1 MPTLL
6 ASGATATSGGL
17 WRKDGSTRDNPDMH
31 KRRPAVNPLATRN
44 RWFDEFFRDLPLG
57 LSIKPLHGDPL
68 LSPDK
73 IKIDVKNNE
82 KSFTVHAEMPGLN
95 KDDIHV
101 TIDGNLVTI
110 QAEVKQYDAD
120 TDEGKVVHSERY
132 YGSAQRSFTLP
143 AAVSETKATAKY
155 ENGILTLSLPKE
167 APNSSKK
174 IAIT

>member
-1 MPTLL
+1 M
-6 ASGATATSGGL
+6 
-17 WRKDGSTRDNPDMH
+17 
-31 KRRPAVNPLATRN
+31 NPLMPRS
-44 RWFDEFFRDLPLG
+44 RFFEEFLRDFPLG
-57 LSIKPLHGDPL
+57 YSVKPLHGDPL

-101 TIDGNLVTI
+101 SVDGNVVTI
-110 QAEVKQYDAD
+110 QAEMKQYDAD
-120 TDEGKVVHSERY
+120 TEEGQIVHSERY
-132 YGSAQRSFTLP
+132 YGSISRSFSLP
-143 AAVSETKATAKY
+143 APVSESKVKAKY

-167 APNSSKK
+167 TASGSKK